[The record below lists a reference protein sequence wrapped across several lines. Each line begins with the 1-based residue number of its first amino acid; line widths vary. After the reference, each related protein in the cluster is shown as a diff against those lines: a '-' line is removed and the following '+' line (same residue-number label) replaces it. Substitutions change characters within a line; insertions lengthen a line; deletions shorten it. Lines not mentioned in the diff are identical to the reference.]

1 MSLPALSDLKNYLR
15 LEDTTA
21 EDTVLTMLLA
31 SARAMVER
39 YLERPITAISR
50 TFVDPAE
57 TIVAYGRVTQLMVPV
72 WPIHPGAP
80 SPADPVIPAPVITD
94 VDGNVVD
101 ASTYRIDASS
111 GRFIANAG
119 ESFPNGPYTIVATVG
134 LSADPRFDT
143 EIEPVVSQAI
153 LDVASDLYANRTP
166 SASMEAAG
174 GGASTSWRDPDPSGL
189 PARTARALN
198 AYKPVGIA

>member
-1 MSLPALSDLKNYLR
+1 MSLPALSDLKGYLR
-15 LEDTTA
+15 IDGTT

-31 SARAMVER
+31 SARGMVER

-57 TIVAYGRVTQLMVPV
+57 TIVAYGRITALMVPV
-72 WPIHPGAP
+72 WPVHPGAP
-80 SPADPVIPAPVITD
+80 SPAEPVIPAPVITD
-94 VDGNVVD
+94 VDGAVVD
-101 ASTYRIDASS
+101 AATYRVAAES
-111 GRFIANAG
+111 GRFIATRG
-119 ESFPNGPYTIVATVG
+119 ESFPNGPYTIVASVG
-134 LSADPRFDT
+134 LSADPRYAE
-143 EIEPVVSQAI
+143 EIEPVISQAI

-166 SASMEAAG
+166 SAQMEAAG

-189 PARTARALN
+189 PARTARALS